1 MKILNNPSLP
11 APAGHFSPA
20 IEHNG
25 TLYLSGQL
33 PKHPETKE
41 IPDGIV
47 AQTQLALSNVENML
61 KAFGQDK
68 NSIIQMRVYI
78 TDIAYWAEVNQVY
91 ADFFGEHKHVRCII
105 PIGPLNDGCL
115 IEIECTAERI

>member
-1 MKILNNPSLP
+1 MKILTSPSLP
-11 APAGHFSPA
+11 SPAGHFSPA

-41 IPDGIV
+41 VPEGIE
-47 AQTQLALSNVENML
+47 AQTQLALSNVENVL
-61 KAFGQDK
+61 KAFGEDK

-78 TDIAYWAEVNQVY
+78 TDIAYWAEVNRIY
-91 ADFFGEHKHVRCII
+91 AEFFGNHKPTRCII
-105 PIGPLNDGCL
+105 PIGPLNGGCL
-115 IEIECTAERI
+115 IEIECTAVRI